1 MAQMV
6 ILKGTE
12 IKNYSDEL
20 AKMRLEYF
28 KGFPYLY
35 EGNLENERRNFRKLT
50 DNWRSILLIALEG
63 QEIAAVSTA
72 TPLDSGYVDVPQ
84 DIFRNMGFI
93 NQDLY
98 YFGEI
103 IVHQK
108 FQGKGLASQ
117 IFKEQEDYA
126 GILGYQGVCFLAVER
141 DHNHPLKPVG
151 YQENDSIWEHLGY
164 QKTNKVVFLEW
175 PTALSNGK
183 VENIKNKLV
192 FWIKIIN

>member
-28 KGFPYLY
+28 KEYPYLY
-35 EGNLENERRNFRKLT
+35 RGDLENERKNFRNLA

-108 FQGKGLASQ
+108 FRGIGLASQ
-117 IFKEQEDYA
+117 IFKEQEDFA
-126 GILGYQGVCFLAVER
+126 GILGYQAVCFLAVER
-141 DHNHPLKPVG
+141 EQNHPLKPVD

-164 QKTNKVVFLEW
+164 QKTNKEVFLEW
-175 PTALSNGK
+175 PTAQSNGT
-183 VENIKNKLV
+183 VENTKNKLV
-192 FWIKIIN
+192 FWIKVIN